1 MRNRTRVLGIAMIV
15 IGVIALFGQL
25 GSNRW
30 ERSERRAMP
39 EMPAMP
45 AMPAMPEM
53 PEMPAMPDID
63 HEFSRFERGEFNGF
77 EHGKFGRFEHA
88 GPWIGGQIFKLL
100 AVLLL
105 VGLFIKA
112 RRRRNGYAN
121 DHSHATIHRF

>member
-1 MRNRTRVLGIAMIV
+1 MRNRTRALGIAMIV

-25 GSNRW
+25 GSNHW
-30 ERSERRAMP
+30 DRSERRAMP

-45 AMPAMPEM
+45 AMPEMPEM

-63 HEFSRFERGEFNGF
+63 HQFSRFERGEFGGYD
-77 EHGKFGRFEHA
+77 HGGA
-88 GPWIGGQIFKLL
+88 WIGGQIFKLL

-112 RRRRNGYAN
+112 RRRSNGYAD